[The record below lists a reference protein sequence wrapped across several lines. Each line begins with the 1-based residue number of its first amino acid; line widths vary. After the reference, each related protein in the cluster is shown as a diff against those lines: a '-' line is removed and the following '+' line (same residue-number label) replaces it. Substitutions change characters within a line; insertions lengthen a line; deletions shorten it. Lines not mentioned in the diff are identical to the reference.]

1 MERAIRK
8 QLMESSELK
17 LKVSEVLTERIE
29 ETARTIINS
38 LRKGNKVLF
47 CGNGGSAA
55 DCQHLAGEFV
65 NRFRINRK
73 PLPGLALTTDSS
85 VLTCIGN
92 DFSFDDIFSK
102 QIEAFGAKGDV
113 LIGIS
118 TSGNSKNVI
127 NAINAAKE
135 KDIFIV
141 GFTGDSGGKMKELV
155 DILINV
161 PSADTPRIQEAH
173 ITIGHIICDLVE
185 QELFKNE

>member
-1 MERAIRK
+1 MERTIRK

-29 ETARTIINS
+29 ETAKTIINS
-38 LRKGNKVLF
+38 LKNGNKILF

-102 QIEAFGAKGDV
+102 QVEAFGIKGDV
-113 LIGIS
+113 LVGIS

-127 NAINAAKE
+127 NAINVAKE
-135 KDIFIV
+135 KELFVV